1 MNDVIVGMGEV
12 LWDMLPEGK
21 KIGGAPANFAY
32 HVSQYGFD
40 GYVVSAVG
48 DDKLGNEILESFNN
62 RFKEYLIRPVRY
74 RSSWMKPE
82 FPVMR

>member
-1 MNDVIVGMGEV
+1 
-12 LWDMLPEGK
+12 MLPEGK

-62 RFKEYLIRPVRY
+62 RRLNYLIQRPLSDRY
-74 RSSWMKPE
+74 GTDR
-82 FPVMR
+82 VG